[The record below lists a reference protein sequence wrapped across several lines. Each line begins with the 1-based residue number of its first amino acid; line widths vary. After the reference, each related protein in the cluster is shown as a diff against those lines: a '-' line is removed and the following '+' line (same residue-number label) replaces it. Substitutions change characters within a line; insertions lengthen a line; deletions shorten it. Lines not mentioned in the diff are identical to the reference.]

1 MKKLILSKD
10 LELDREKQ
18 YILKDFCKYCIS
30 FLKIESPVKIYVV
43 DDRQSHGIKT
53 TAYYD
58 RSDKIIKVY
67 GKNRALVDICRSIC
81 HELVHCSQ
89 DEKGLLVG
97 VIQDAGG
104 EIEDEANARA
114 GEVIKR
120 FAKSSDHRKAIYES
134 MILESAARRS
144 IF

>member
-1 MKKLILSKD
+1 MKKLVISKNLGLDNKKLSIL
-10 LELDREKQ
+10 Q
-18 YILKDFCKYCIS
+18 DFCKYCIA
-30 FLKIESPVKIYVV
+30 FLDITSPVKIYVV
-43 DDRQSHGIKT
+43 DSRELHGIKT

-58 RSDKIIKVY
+58 RSNSIIKIY

-89 DEKGLLVG
+89 DEQGLLVG

-120 FAKSSDHRKAIYES
+120 FAKSSEGRKSIYES
-134 MILESAARRS
+134 LLVKSS
-144 IF
+144 